1 LSDLLRRY
9 LEWKGFAVKQV
20 MNITDVGHMTH
31 DDMAD
36 SMGEDKIEKRARQ
49 QRKSPAEL
57 VSFYKNAFLKDWK
70 TLNMIEPFSR
80 PHATHFIKPMISLIN
95 KLVKKGHAY
104 EANGSV
110 YFHVPSFTRYGRLS
124 GNTIKQ
130 LKTGAGGRVDI
141 NPEKRNQLDFALWVR
156 NPDHLMQWDSPWGRG
171 YPGWH
176 IECSAMNMSLLGETI
191 DIHTGGED
199 NIFPHH
205 ECEIAQSECSSG
217 KKFVKYWMHA
227 RHLMIEGKKMSKS
240 LGNFYRLDD
249 LIGKGFSPEGI
260 RYLLISAHYR
270 SGLNMTE
277 KSLKSAEATVKKIKA
292 FVKDMASH
300 SPGKIANNKR
310 VDGYLREARN
320 GFEKALDDDL
330 GIPDALAG
338 VFSLMT
344 RINRDKDAGKL
355 SRNDAS
361 KAYGFMIDLDRVLG
375 LGLANLKTRE
385 SIPQEIRLLSAQREQ
400 FRKQKKFNEADR
412 IRERIAEAGYVL
424 EDTPSGPRIRKAG

>member
-1 LSDLLRRY
+1 
-9 LEWKGFAVKQV
+9 
-20 MNITDVGHMTH
+20 
-31 DDMAD
+31 
-36 SMGEDKIEKRARQ
+36 
-49 QRKSPAEL
+49 
-57 VSFYKNAFLKDWK
+57 
-70 TLNMIEPFSR
+70 
-80 PHATHFIKPMISLIN
+80 
-95 KLVKKGHAY
+95 
-104 EANGSV
+104 
-110 YFHVPSFTRYGRLS
+110 
-124 GNTIKQ
+124 
-130 LKTGAGGRVDI
+130 
-141 NPEKRNQLDFALWVR
+141 
-156 NPDHLMQWDSPWGRG
+156 
-171 YPGWH
+171 
-176 IECSAMNMSLLGETI
+176 MNMSLLGETI